1 MNAFSK
7 DDEMV
12 VSIGCKAIIA
22 NAIAFIGMA
31 YQVLHGTRF
40 LALGKSKQGGI
51 ISIGRQGA
59 FFIPLVFIL
68 TAIFHLNGLI
78 LAQPISDVCSI
89 IMVVILVSK
98 EKAISP
104 KIHDQITALE
114 NCD

>member
-1 MNAFSK
+1 MHAFSK

-22 NAIAFIGMA
+22 NAIAFTGMA

-40 LALGKSKQGGI
+40 LALGKAKQGGI

-68 TAIFHLNGLI
+68 TAFFHLNGLI

-89 IMVVILVSK
+89 IMVFILVSK
-98 EKAISP
+98 EKAITP
-104 KIHDQITALE
+104 KIHDHINVLE
-114 NCD
+114 N